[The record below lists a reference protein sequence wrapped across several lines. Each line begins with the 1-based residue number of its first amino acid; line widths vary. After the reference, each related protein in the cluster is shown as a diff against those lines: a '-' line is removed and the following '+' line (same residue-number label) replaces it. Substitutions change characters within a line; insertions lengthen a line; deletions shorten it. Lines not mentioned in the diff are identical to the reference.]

1 MLDKFQYVS
10 SRDYVQEQARS
21 KFVAEGFYEK
31 MATRRKREQARIR
44 KLAADVTPEELG
56 LLTASSTVCNV
67 FEFIFFSS

>member
-44 KLAADVTPEELG
+44 KLAADATPEELG
-56 LLTASSTVCNV
+56 SLTASSTALFVM
-67 FEFIFFSS
+67 